1 MTPMKAVVG
10 IDGSKYGEWALEW
23 VAKLP
28 LKVAPSIVGVHGI
41 DTQSMSSPLITHPSV
56 SGREPD
62 EGEAIHF
69 LESRAKQVVVEAE
82 QRMKALGLK
91 GSVRV
96 EKQSIA
102 KVLLKHAGH
111 NGLVVVG
118 SRGLNALDRLM
129 MGSVSTAVS
138 IHASCPVLVVKEPPK
153 PIRRILFATDG
164 SPSSGKALQFLTKQF
179 QVKSEDEPIGILLVH
194 VMPFLRYTV
203 VKEAGEKLLALEAAK
218 LEKAGY
224 RVREFPRVG
233 PAADEILK
241 VVGREQPDL
250 IVTGAKGRSAVARF
264 LQGSVSTKIVQR
276 SDCSVL
282 VVR

>member
-1 MTPMKAVVG
+1 MKAIVG
-10 IDGSKYGEWALEW
+10 IDGSKYGDWALEW

-28 LKVAPSIVGVHGI
+28 LKSVSSVVGVHGI
-41 DTQSMSSPLITHPSV
+41 DTQSAPAPLITHPSI
-56 SGREPD
+56 SGTEPD

-69 LESRAKQVVVEAE
+69 LESLAKQVVADST
-82 QRMKALGLK
+82 QRMKDLGLK

-96 EKQSIA
+96 ERKAIA
-102 KVLLKHAGH
+102 QVLLKHAGK
-111 NGLVVVG
+111 NGLLVVG

-129 MGSVSTAVS
+129 LGSVSTAVVL
-138 IHASCPVLVVKEPPK
+138 HAPCSVLVVKEPAK
-153 PIRRILFATDG
+153 PIRRIMFATDG
-164 SPSSGKALQFLTKQF
+164 SPSSGKALRFLTKQL
-179 QVKSEDEPIGILLVH
+179 QVKSVSEPIGILLVH
-194 VMPFLRYTV
+194 VMPFLRYTA
-203 VKEAGEKLLALEAAK
+203 VKEAGEKLLAQEAAK

-224 RVREFPRVG
+224 RVRQFPRVG